1 MCHLGYC
8 QSTIGIMVPHA
19 LGDMM
24 HGWLFD
30 VHMTYIYTYY
40 FYILYFIFYMGLE
53 KTFGIYVLYFIFYFI
68 NILFYL
74 GYLKGMVLLRK
85 WRVILVFYCLVFYW
99 VILVCSFYLYF
110 VFFIIFVTEVFE
122 RFSGERLSLVMPFYY
137 CFSSK
142 NTLCVPYLNDLQK
155 TSCHRC
161 FDVKHTW
168 SVCRNLAGGF
178 FSTDVF

>member
-85 WRVILVFYCLVFYW
+85 WRVILVFYCLVFYCI
-99 VILVCSFYLYF
+99 ILVCSVWLYF
-110 VFFIIFVTEVFE
+110 VFFIVFVTEVFE
-122 RFSGERLSLVMPFYY
+122 RPFGENSP
-137 CFSSK
+137 
-142 NTLCVPYLNDLQK
+142 
-155 TSCHRC
+155 
-161 FDVKHTW
+161 
-168 SVCRNLAGGF
+168 
-178 FSTDVF
+178 